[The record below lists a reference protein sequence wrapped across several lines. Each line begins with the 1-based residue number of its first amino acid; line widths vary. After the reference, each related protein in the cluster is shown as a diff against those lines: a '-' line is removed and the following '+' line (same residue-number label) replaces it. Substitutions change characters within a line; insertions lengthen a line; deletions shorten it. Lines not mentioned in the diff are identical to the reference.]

1 MHLIGLWGLNQ
12 CTTDN
17 VDNLEAYAYSSGS
30 VAHFGRDSG
39 LGRCGVSQ
47 LKQIFS
53 VLHLP
58 SFRLTLTNCW
68 RVEALDGP
76 GTLTPESQN
85 TICVDFYGDYDSQ
98 GDPGDPSFEPVAPQ
112 CSKVQVI
119 HASNVIL
126 LWLHESL

>member
-1 MHLIGLWGLNQ
+1 MDLIVKTKNCSGCAEGSVEQGVVVHLIGLWGLNQ

-85 TICVDFYGDYDSQ
+85 TICVDFYGD
-98 GDPGDPSFEPVAPQ
+98 
-112 CSKVQVI
+112 
-119 HASNVIL
+119 
-126 LWLHESL
+126 